1 MKKLIAG
8 TFTAALAAFLS
19 QASPMLAGSLTV
31 ATGPTF
37 TPESA
42 FTNNTIAVDA
52 TTGAELIRVNG
63 GATITPDGTTPV
75 SIMLTGGYSA
85 DAGDTF
91 SAAYSFVVDMNALTS
106 VTYTISGT
114 AVVFGVT
121 VPFSATGS
129 LDPGLHKYEGTISVP
144 DITFPTATSGTWT
157 ADLTL
162 NFGGGTS
169 PDSAAPGTLDVQIQQ
184 IDIQLAPEAAMLETP
199 AQQQNVSTRGNV
211 GTGDDVL
218 IGGFIVTGTDAKQ
231 VVIRAVGPSIVGVTG
246 LLADPFLELH
256 DSTGALITSNDN
268 WGDLSSDDQAVLTG
282 NGLAPLNPAE
292 SALVMTLD
300 PGQYTAIVRG
310 VGDTT
315 GIALVEIYDLDTVS
329 GTTVDSKLAN
339 LSTRGNV
346 GVDPNIL
353 DLGVIVGGTG
363 TGFSTII
370 IRGLGPSLTDQGVP
384 NVLADPTLDLI
395 NENGDPIASNDNWEN
410 DPANMQSV
418 MDAGLAP
425 ADSNEAAI
433 YEILPPGKYTAV
445 LSGAG
450 GTTGV
455 GLVETYN
462 IDD

>member
-1 MKKLIAG
+1 
-8 TFTAALAAFLS
+8 
-19 QASPMLAGSLTV
+19 
-31 ATGPTF
+31 
-37 TPESA
+37 
-42 FTNNTIAVDA
+42 
-52 TTGAELIRVNG
+52 
-63 GATITPDGTTPV
+63 
-75 SIMLTGGYSA
+75 
-85 DAGDTF
+85 
-91 SAAYSFVVDMNALTS
+91 
-106 VTYTISGT
+106 
-114 AVVFGVT
+114 
-121 VPFSATGS
+121 
-129 LDPGLHKYEGTISVP
+129 
-144 DITFPTATSGTWT
+144 
-157 ADLTL
+157 
-162 NFGGGTS
+162 
-169 PDSAAPGTLDVQIQQ
+169 
-184 IDIQLAPEAAMLETP
+184 MLEAP

-218 IGGFIVTGTDAKQ
+218 IGGFIITGTDAKQ

-268 WGDLSSDDQAVLTG
+268 WGDLSTDDQTVLTD
-282 NGLAPLNPAE
+282 NDLAPLDPAE

-300 PGQYTAIVRG
+300 PGNYTAIVRG

-329 GTTVDSKLAN
+329 GTTTDSKLAN

-370 IRGLGPSLTDQGVP
+370 IRGLGPSLTDQGVS
-384 NVLADPTLDLI
+384 NVLADPTLDLL
-395 NENGDPIASNDNWEN
+395 NENADVIASNDNWEA

-425 ADSNEAAI
+425 TDSNEAAI
-433 YEILPPGKYTAV
+433 YEVLPPGKYTAV

>member
-1 MKKLIAG
+1 MKKLVAG
-8 TFTAALAAFLS
+8 TLTAALAALLS
-19 QASPMLAGSLTV
+19 YASPMFAGSFTV

-37 TPESA
+37 TPDTA
-42 FTNNTIAVDA
+42 FTNNTIAIDA

-63 GATITPDGTTPV
+63 GATITPDATNQAMI
-75 SIMLTGGYSA
+75 SLDGGYSA
-85 DAGDTF
+85 DAGDIF

-114 AVVFGVT
+114 AVVFGIT
-121 VPFSATGS
+121 VPFSATGT

-144 DITFPTATSGTWT
+144 DATFPTATSGTWT
-157 ADLTL
+157 AALTL
-162 NFGGGTS
+162 DFGGGS
-169 PDSAAPGTLDVQIQQ
+169 PNSAAPGTLDLQIQQ
-184 IDIQLAPEAAMLETP
+184 IDVQLAPEAAMLEAP

-218 IGGFIVTGTDAKQ
+218 IGGFIITGTDAKQ

-268 WGDLSSDDQAVLTG
+268 WGDLSTDDQTVLTD
-282 NGLAPLNPAE
+282 NDLAPLDPAE

-300 PGQYTAIVRG
+300 PGNYTAIVRG

-329 GTTVDSKLAN
+329 GTTTDSKLAN

-384 NVLADPTLDLI
+384 NVLADPTLDLL
-395 NENGDPIASNDNWEN
+395 NENADVIASNDNWEA

-425 ADSNEAAI
+425 TDSNEAAI
-433 YEILPPGKYTAV
+433 YEVLPPGKYTAV